1 MATSEDEAGS
11 ATSNFA
17 SVIFDIVVTVDAFVV
32 VINLN
37 LSASASQNNSPWFS
51 EPLLKN
57 IPESSVSAVELFLLT
72 IKNWSSI
79 VNVVDFIYFLV
90 PSRTKSRWIV
100 VVFVSK
106 NTEFDPLAP
115 VPVLIV

>member
-57 IPESSVSAVELFLLT
+57 IPESSVSAVELFLFNSINWCSIYSDSVFYSFILQDYFAHFEHQS
-72 IKNWSSI
+72 IKFN
-79 VNVVDFIYFLV
+79 
-90 PSRTKSRWIV
+90 
-100 VVFVSK
+100 
-106 NTEFDPLAP
+106 
-115 VPVLIV
+115 

>member
-79 VNVVDFIYFLV
+79 VNVV
-90 PSRTKSRWIV
+90 
-100 VVFVSK
+100 
-106 NTEFDPLAP
+106 
-115 VPVLIV
+115 